1 MKDYFENGAIGCL
14 AIMLV
19 VAIVLFAF
27 AIGFGVLC
35 IEGFLLMIVWN
46 AVVPVLWVSA
56 PHLSFWLSVGILFII
71 QLVFGAIGRCFR
83 GISNKE

>member
-14 AIMLV
+14 AVMLV

-27 AIGFGVLC
+27 IIGFGVLC
-35 IEGFLLMIVWN
+35 LEGFLLMIVWN
-46 AVVPVLWVSA
+46 AVVPVLWVGA
-56 PHLSFWLSVGILFII
+56 PYLNFWLSVGILFII

-83 GISNKE
+83 GVSNKQ